1 MSLPSQILRFLQY
14 LSNAWHHNWTLI
26 PKPLSLKI
34 HQKRHQGIWIAQN
47 YLQIEWYSLIQNK
60 ETYCILLKWF
70 VIFSHG
76 TFIGDTSK
84 NEGTSNGQNNV
95 SERDYASAMNV
106 ISGVKTS
113 VHDISSLDADSVPK
127 MGVHIS
133 PDLEIKLERVCR

>member
-1 MSLPSQILRFLQY
+1 MIF
-14 LSNAWHHNWTLI
+14 
-26 PKPLSLKI
+26 
-34 HQKRHQGIWIAQN
+34 
-47 YLQIEWYSLIQNK
+47 LIQNK
-60 ETYCILLKWF
+60 ETYCITLKWF

-76 TFIGDTSK
+76 MFIGDTSK

-95 SERDYASAMNV
+95 SERDYASVMNV
-106 ISGVKTS
+106 ISGVKAS

>member
-1 MSLPSQILRFLQY
+1 MDR
-14 LSNAWHHNWTLI
+14 A
-26 PKPLSLKI
+26 
-34 HQKRHQGIWIAQN
+34 R
-47 YLQIEWYSLIQNK
+47 
-60 ETYCILLKWF
+60 LLKNWMIVLNSFKIKKYIVLQWF

-84 NEGTSNGQNNV
+84 NKGTSNGQNNV

-133 PDLEIKLERVCR
+133 PDLEMKLERVCQWYFNIIC